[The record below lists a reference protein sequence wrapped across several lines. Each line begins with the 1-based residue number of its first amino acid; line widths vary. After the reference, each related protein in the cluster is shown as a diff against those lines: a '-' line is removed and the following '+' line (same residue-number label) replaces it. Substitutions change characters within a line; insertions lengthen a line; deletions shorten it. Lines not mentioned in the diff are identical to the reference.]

1 MFVDLQEVHGFTVFI
16 FLVWFSSYLRKPTS
30 RVQSPKEIIKGLS
43 LWAMWSPKCH
53 RLISQGFFLA
63 PSLHPQIFGFIDS
76 NVSAMQ
82 NTSNFA
88 GFNQPKSGWQLDAF
102 QDVAEALR
110 SNRDTLEKDL
120 LYITSIIRWNLRSWV
135 VCFNLSNC
143 TSPSTCV
150 VASRGMEILPPKPA
164 PGRLQKH
171 PMLRCCDTRSFGLLA
186 WAVETVVQMAGPPVV
201 RMQEKASMGCWKC
214 EGTIGFMAFSPTLNS
229 RGASIL
235 LHGQPVEWDQRCL
248 PRGCWIDREDG
259 MAAGSNNK
267 VDIV

>member
-1 MFVDLQEVHGFTVFI
+1 MSSPDLARFLSSSITPSSDFWIHTDTHCWILSIFPDFTQH
-16 FLVWFSSYLRKPTS
+16 L
-30 RVQSPKEIIKGLS
+30 
-43 LWAMWSPKCH
+43 
-53 RLISQGFFLA
+53 
-63 PSLHPQIFGFIDS
+63 
-76 NVSAMQ
+76 
-82 NTSNFA
+82 
-88 GFNQPKSGWQLDAF
+88 NQKKSGWQLDAF

-120 LYITSIIRWNLRSWV
+120 LYITSIIRWNLPSWV
-135 VCFNLSNC
+135 VCFNLRNC
-143 TSPSTCV
+143 TSASTCV

-171 PMLRCCDTRSFGLLA
+171 PMLWCRDTRSFGLLA
-186 WAVETVVQMAGPPVV
+186 RAVETVVQMAGPPVV

-259 MAAGSNNK
+259 MAGGIEKQGRHCIIWCTYYTYVRIDVFLKYVSSK
-267 VDIV
+267 EIHSFRDV